1 MAWGKHRNYQRS
13 RAGVEADSL
22 SPGAFDALQADEV
35 DLRSRL
41 WDQLRIIAY
50 HSNRGDSW
58 KGYVNAVEH
67 LETLLKGYLILDSTH
82 AKEYRSEMD
91 KALGEFKKKEPP
103 EDIKYG
109 LELKKRDWEFSQ
121 RVKLAKIREEQLMI
135 FLLKAG
141 FFPRL
146 ALR

>member
-1 MAWGKHRNYQRS
+1 MAWGKHRTYQRS
-13 RAGVEADSL
+13 RGGVEVDSL

-50 HSNRGDSW
+50 QSNRGDW

-82 AKEYRSEMD
+82 AKDYRSDLD
-91 KALGEFKKKEPP
+91 KAEEKFKKREPP

-121 RVKLAKIREEQLMI
+121 KVNLIKRKEELLMV